1 VTTFYPLTRGRVNLG
16 LRNGMR
22 RLTRILL
29 LSSSVTM
36 LLNLKHKNTRIAE
49 SEQTLI
55 KGNLKLCDH

>member
-1 VTTFYPLTRGRVNLG
+1 
-16 LRNGMR
+16 MR

-36 LLNLKHKNTRIAE
+36 LLNLKHKNTHIAE